1 MAGNAEPVAANF
13 SLPPDVLKLTRQLEQ
28 DKLDSLSRR
37 HEILRKENEQLK
49 ARLEKGEKDTHEF
62 VAYFQ
67 TELEAKDDR
76 IARLNEELAQQQ
88 AEAHNA
94 KEASK
99 ASYEEKLRALE
110 EKSGGTELALRARLK
125 LHEDELAK
133 LETFRDKKSSME
145 DELAERRDEI
155 KRLEQNHLAQLTAN
169 ERKFLSEKA
178 KMQKDMEKRTNE
190 IRRQAKMEMQQ
201 GLDAD
206 TRKIIADNRRMG
218 EELRFQQQ
226 MTSELQEEKR
236 KVEEEAKLLGRDVSL
251 GKEKE
256 AEYAKQAHHKSREI
270 KRLVEKVSALEELV
284 KDAGRKFQGEKS
296 RLRKTMAKDLEEQT
310 LDAAGLRQLLK
321 LKNRE
326 LRQVR
331 HLAQTIVEQRTEVEQ
346 YFLEALDDI
355 KEQIRARRTQQ
366 YQTELVEY
374 RRQMQAAAASKAVPF
389 PRIRKLDKAGAMHA
403 DEPESA
409 LPLAPDTKVDLKEL
423 TLEDR
428 ERVLRLLFAKINA
441 VQGAVPQMP
450 PHELEGGPTPFMT
463 QLPPPHPPSAPSPSS
478 GAL

>member
-226 MTSELQEEKR
+226 MTNELQEEKR
-236 KVEEEAKLLGRDVSL
+236 KVEEVV
-251 GKEKE
+251 KE
-256 AEYAKQAHHKSREI
+256 
-270 KRLVEKVSALEELV
+270 
-284 KDAGRKFQGEKS
+284 AGRKFQGEKT

-355 KEQIRARRTQQ
+355 KEQICARRTQQ

-463 QLPPPHPPSAPSPSS
+463 Q
-478 GAL
+478 

>member
-1 MAGNAEPVAANF
+1 MANAEPVAANF

-99 ASYEEKLRALE
+99 ASYEEKLRVLE
-110 EKSGGTELALRARLK
+110 EKSGGTSLALRARLK
-125 LHEDELAK
+125 VHEDELAK

-145 DELAERRDEI
+145 DELAERRDEL

-236 KVEEEAKLLGRDVSL
+236 KVEEEAKLLSRDVSL
-251 GKEKE
+251 AKEKE

-270 KRLVEKVSALEELV
+270 KRLVEKVTALEELV

-331 HLAQTIVEQRTEVEQ
+331 HLAQTIIEQRTEGAKQ
-346 YFLEALDDI
+346 YFLEAPTTSRSRSARGARSSTRPSSSSTAARCRRPRPRRRCRSRASASSTR
-355 KEQIRARRTQQ
+355 RARCTPTSPRARCRSRPT
-366 YQTELVEY
+366 
-374 RRQMQAAAASKAVPF
+374 RRSTSRSYARGPRARAAAPLREDQRGAGRGAADAAARARGRADAV
-389 PRIRKLDKAGAMHA
+389 
-403 DEPESA
+403 
-409 LPLAPDTKVDLKEL
+409 
-423 TLEDR
+423 
-428 ERVLRLLFAKINA
+428 
-441 VQGAVPQMP
+441 
-450 PHELEGGPTPFMT
+450 
-463 QLPPPHPPSAPSPSS
+463 
-478 GAL
+478 